1 MGLLLEFECRQCEER
16 QNRLQYAICH
26 AQAKKRS
33 SYAIPA
39 SNSPRHHFEPD
50 CLLDDAT
57 VFNVAMLGNQNPDTS
72 EVIGGNGNVIV
83 KS

>member
-1 MGLLLEFECRQCEER
+1 MRSAKTGFSTP
-16 QNRLQYAICH
+16 YAMRRPR
-26 AQAKKRS
+26 KGVRMPL
-33 SYAIPA
+33 IPA